1 MAVSVHWG
9 LRMTMT
15 RCRKPGCKLTQW
27 RAQLCYRHAKEAAG
41 FRFDPESG
49 RFLPLHSRTGDSASR
64 QEERRNPAPGRP
76 ESESALSFA

>member
-1 MAVSVHWG
+1 M
-9 LRMTMT
+9 
-15 RCRKPGCKLTQW
+15 RCQWPNCKFTQW

-49 RFLPLHSRTGDSASR
+49 RFLPIHFRTGDSASR
-64 QEERRNPAPGRP
+64 QEERRNPAPEIR